1 MADEFTTGNLYLG
14 SGTNVSDSEFD
25 IRLSTEEGLST
36 LFNASG
42 SDIDFRVN
50 ASGRVGLHVDSDTGR
65 VGIGT
70 GQNIGA
76 ALHVVSQCPND
87 GLRVETRTDC
97 PTGVQVEFIHRP
109 MTAPE
114 NDSIPVQINLAG
126 RNDNSED
133 VNYARIVSKALNT
146 SNGSEVGELIF
157 TVASGDTDFPALV
170 LNPFTSSIGTD
181 NLSSGNNYLFIGNNN
196 YVSGNNFVVIG
207 NNNSGVI
214 TSGILIGTENS
225 VSGDRVLIV
234 ADNTVVSGDQNIVFA
249 LDSEIYGDSN
259 LVMTENVLST
269 GDQNIV
275 LGHNYNTTGD
285 FNMLL
290 LNDSD
295 QVGSSGVGFGNQVS
309 NSGQRNVYVGNFNT
323 LQGDDCVVIG
333 SEVEVTGDNNILY
346 GSTSSLSGTSIISIG
361 AGNDVLDINSGVFI
375 GSNIDLADGEKSVI
389 VGLGNTTANGLTDS
403 IIVGID
409 NTTTDGSPTGVI
421 VIGQDNS
428 VSVVKNT
435 TIVGNS
441 NEASGTV
448 LNNVVYGTLNSTPL
462 DSRNNVIVG
471 VMNNTSGNILSDG
484 TVDPSGRLPDST
496 MVNSVTYGV
505 NNIVSEISGTNI
517 VGSKTYASGQN
528 INVHGSLNQIKQ
540 SNDAQVIG
548 HSNFMVGDNNT
559 IVGSY
564 NDIVGNNSVL
574 VSTSSQRQYAFGDGN
589 ISVGNSEAVISGM
602 TVGFGNDLD
611 AMNGV
616 IYGSG
621 NQIGLR
627 RHMFTLDN
635 DGADV
640 IVAVRGDQRGIYL
653 PGSQVI
659 LAVLNPANKDAPIV
673 LRNMNGVN
681 YTPNDDTTN
690 ITINTSIVTPTDAPN
705 YAVNQFFDDPTY
717 NTGDRSVI
725 SGWIMPY
732 QSGNSTDLINN
743 PLFGFGSVVFGTNN
757 TSMHAQGI
765 VIGQGNAISGTNH
778 MAIGQNLQGFYNNA
792 VQIGSTNNNKL
803 YFDDSEIV
811 FNTGSQQDRAVF
823 NTSISTVDDDPVT
836 MVVEYNNN
844 RVGINNGDPSTALD
858 VSGVITAN
866 GIKLYGEN
874 SNISGWIPVNTGDGT
889 VTWQE
894 PTTLSGIN
902 SGILMKYSDT
912 VATGLY
918 NVSFNTSTQSL
929 EYNRSDTIRND
940 EFLFIPGQDQL
951 SNAVRFSTTGM
962 FLNED
967 GTNNIRDYGYR
978 FCVYGSGTTDSSN
991 NRDGTINVYLL
1002 NTIKERNE
1010 VQMTNFTGVSGAMRN
1025 LWADTSIN
1033 APGSLTGTFLYVD
1046 NTDDNALLSKTV
1058 PTFSTLFAMQT
1069 HWQSGDRGFRYY
1081 PEDYGYVVTIGSSG
1095 GVTQGLETGYGDQY
1109 KSPNVVLSNSAQY
1122 GSTFNAAGVSP
1133 HPFRVVQSGQQ
1144 TNNVGMQYSCASGI
1158 LGIGVG
1164 DNTQTYLQGSNIQQQ
1179 VKWDAATYDNARLL
1193 VNGKLRTCGL
1203 QLTTTN
1209 GEMVGS
1215 TNQGKYLRVADADGN
1230 IEIADVTVTTEFLA
1244 DWPLASETLT
1254 DGSRTTYK
1262 IATTGTPDSLWGGND
1277 LPIEAAGIGLHWNGS
1292 VWVQGCSHRFGQPP
1306 ASNLSETYAAT
1317 GVALGPEATY
1327 LNVRHQ
1333 HTIAGQPIAPRA
1345 IVQAQG
1351 GENWNGSAQE
1361 TLVQMK
1367 ARTQNNVTTE
1377 LTTDFNKANGGP
1389 SPSMANTIALVINE
1403 KVTSE
1408 NDKNAV
1414 WRVEIS
1420 WTALVQDVS
1429 TSAFEGASG
1438 RYSFGILSTKP
1449 GATRQNI
1456 IFNDADAYSVGESA
1470 GGDMWS
1476 GSNPITADFDTQG
1489 TDRLTL
1495 TCQGVSGKN
1504 IIWSAHVR
1512 CIQQHLPQ
1520 NVSVAG
1526 NGT

>member
-14 SGTNVSDSEFD
+14 SGTNVSDTEFD
-25 IRLSTEEGLST
+25 IRLSTEEGIST

-42 SDIDFRVN
+42 NDIDFRVN
-50 ASGRVGLHVDSDTGR
+50 ASGRVGIHVDADTGR

-97 PTGVQVEFIHRP
+97 PTGVQIEFIHRP

-114 NDSIPVQINLAG
+114 NNSIPVQINLAG

-133 VNYARIVSKALNT
+133 VNYARIISKALNT

-181 NLSSGNNYLFIGNNN
+181 NLNSGNNYLFIGNNN
-196 YVSGNNFVVIG
+196 YVSGDNFVVIG
-207 NNNSGVI
+207 NNNTGVI
-214 TSGILIGTENS
+214 TSGILIGIDNS
-225 VSGDRVLIV
+225 VSGERVLIV
-234 ADNTVVSGDQNIVFA
+234 ADNTVVSGDQDIVFA

-275 LGHNYNTTGD
+275 LGHSYNTTGD
-285 FNMLL
+285 FNILL

-333 SEVEVTGDNNILY
+333 SDVEVTGNNNILY

-375 GSNIDLADGEKSVI
+375 GSNIDLVDGEKSVI
-389 VGLGNTTANGLTDS
+389 VGLGNTTSNGLTDS
-403 IIVGID
+403 IIIGIE
-409 NTTTDGSPTGVI
+409 NTTTNGSPTGVI
-421 VIGQDNS
+421 VIGQDNR

-435 TIVGNS
+435 TIIGNS

-528 INVHGSLNQIKQ
+528 INAHGSLNQIKQ
-540 SNDAQVIG
+540 SNDSQVIG

-611 AMNGV
+611 AVNGV

-640 IVAVRGDQRGIYL
+640 ILAVRGDQRGIYL
-653 PGSQVI
+653 PGSQI
-659 LAVLNPANKDAPIV
+659 MLAVLNPANKDAPIL
-673 LRNMNGVN
+673 LRSMNGVN

-690 ITINTSIVTPTDAPN
+690 ITINSTIITPTDAPN
-705 YAVNQFFDDPTY
+705 YAVNAFFDDPTY

-743 PLFGFGSVVFGTNN
+743 PLFGFGSIVLGTNN

-778 MAIGQNLQGFYNNA
+778 MAIGQNLEGFYNNA
-792 VQIGSTNNNKL
+792 VQIGSTNLNKL
-803 YFDDSEIV
+803 YFDNSEIV
-811 FNTGSQQDRAVF
+811 FNTGGQQDRAIF
-823 NTSISTVDDDPVT
+823 NTSISTVEDDPVS
-836 MVVEYNNN
+836 MIVEYNQN
-844 RVGINNGDPSTALD
+844 RVGINNNDPSSELD
-858 VSGVITAN
+858 VSGIITSN

-874 SNISGWIPVNTGDGT
+874 SNISGWVPVNTGDGT

-902 SGILMKYSDT
+902 SGILMKHSDT

-918 NVSFNTSTQSL
+918 NFSFNTSTQSL
-929 EYNRSDTIRND
+929 EYNRSDTIRNN
-940 EFLFIPGQDQL
+940 EFLFIPSQDQL
-951 SNAVRFSTTGM
+951 SNAVRFSTTGV
-962 FLNED
+962 FFNED

-1058 PTFSTLFAMQT
+1058 PPFSTLFAMQT

-1095 GVTQGLETGYGDQY
+1095 FDQTLESTYSDAS
-1109 KSPNVVLSNSAQY
+1109 KSPNVVLSNSTAY
-1122 GSTFNAAGVSP
+1122 GSTFNAAGVSK

-1144 TNNVGMQYSCASGI
+1144 TTNVGMQYSCASGI

-1164 DNTQTYLQGSNIQQQ
+1164 DNTQTTLEGTTTNQQ
-1179 VKWDAATYDNARLL
+1179 VKWDSATYDNARLL
-1193 VNGKLRTCGL
+1193 VNGKIRTCGL
-1203 QLTTTN
+1203 QMTTSDGN
-1209 GEMVGS
+1209 MVG
-1215 TNQGKYLRVADADGN
+1215 NLAVGRYLKVIDKEGN
-1230 IEIADVTVTTEFLA
+1230 IAIADVTVSQDFLA
-1244 DWPLASETLT
+1244 DWPLSSDTLT

-1262 IATTGTPDSLWGGND
+1262 IATTGTPNSIWGGTT
-1277 LPIEAAGIGLHWNGS
+1277 LPIEAAGIGLHWNGAI
-1292 VWVQGCSHRFGQPP
+1292 WVQGYSHRFGQPP
-1306 ASNLSETYAAT
+1306 ASNLLDTYVAS

-1333 HTIAGQPIAPRA
+1333 HTVAGQPIAPLTT
-1345 IVQAQG
+1345 VQSQ
-1351 GENWNGSAQE
+1351 ENWRGSAQE
-1361 TLVQMK
+1361 TLVQLK
-1367 ARTQNNVTTE
+1367 ARTISNVTSE
-1377 LTTDFNKANGGP
+1377 LTSDFNKTNGGP
-1389 SPSMANTIALVINE
+1389 AATVNNTIALILNE
-1403 KVTSE
+1403 EVSSE
-1408 NDKNAV
+1408 NRKNLV
-1414 WRVEIS
+1414 WRIEVS
-1420 WTALVQDVS
+1420 WTALVEDNGGG
-1429 TSAFEGASG
+1429 FDGASG
-1438 RYSFGILSTKP
+1438 KYNFGVLSTHN
-1449 GATRQNI
+1449 GVSRSTD
-1456 IFNDADAYSVGESA
+1456 IFDDADAYSVGETSTNL
-1470 GGDMWS
+1470 WS
-1476 GSNPITADFDTQG
+1476 STNPITASINTTGG
-1489 TDRLTL
+1489 TTL
-1495 TCQGVSGKN
+1495 KLDCQGVAGKN
-1504 IIWSAHVR
+1504 ILWSAHVR
-1512 CIQQHLPQ
+1512 CIQQHLPE

-1526 NGT
+1526 NGV

>member
-14 SGTNVSDSEFD
+14 SGTTVSDSEFD
-25 IRLSTEEGLST
+25 IRLSTEDGLST

-42 SDIDFRVN
+42 ADIDFRVN

-97 PTGVQVEFIHRP
+97 PTGVQIEFIHRP

-133 VNYARIVSKALNT
+133 VNYAKIISKALNT

-196 YVSGNNFVVIG
+196 YVSGNNFVIIG
-207 NNNSGVI
+207 NDNSGVL
-214 TSGILIGTENS
+214 TSGILIGTDNS

-259 LVMTENVLST
+259 LVMVENVLST

-361 AGNDVLDINSGVFI
+361 AGNDVQDINSGVFI
-375 GSNIDLADGEKSVI
+375 GSNIDLVDGEKSVI
-389 VGLGNTTANGLTDS
+389 VGLGNTTENGLTDS

-428 VSVVKNT
+428 VSVVRNT

-471 VMNNTSGNILSDG
+471 VMNNTSGNIFSDG

-528 INVHGSLNQIKQ
+528 INNLGSLNQIKQ

-564 NDIVGNNSVL
+564 NDIIGNNSVL
-574 VSTSSQRQYAFGDGN
+574 VSTSSQRSHNFGDFN
-589 ISVGNSEAVISGM
+589 ISVGNAEAVISGM
-602 TVGFGNDLD
+602 TVGFENDLD
-611 AMNGV
+611 SPYGV

-627 RHMFTLDN
+627 RHLFTLDR
-635 DGADV
+635 DGSDT
-640 IVAVRGDQRGIYL
+640 IMAVRGDQRGIYL
-653 PGSQVI
+653 PGSRVI
-659 LAVLNPANKDAPIV
+659 LAMINPAMKDSPVVI
-673 LRNMNGVN
+673 RSMNSVT

-690 ITINTSIVTPTDAPN
+690 ITINNVITTPLDAIN
-705 YAVNQFFDDPTY
+705 YDINLFFDDPTY
-717 NTGDRSVI
+717 ITGDSSNI
-725 SGWIMPY
+725 SGWVMPY
-732 QSGNSTDLINN
+732 QSGNSPTDLINN
-743 PLFGFGSVVFGTNN
+743 PLFGYGSIVLGNNN
-757 TSMHAQGI
+757 TSMHASGI
-765 VIGQGNAISGTNH
+765 VIGQSNAISGTNH
-778 MAIGQNLQGFYNNA
+778 VAIGQNLGGYYNNA
-792 VQIGSTNNNKL
+792 VQIGSTDDNKL
-803 YFDDSEIV
+803 FFDDFQVVFNTGGQQDQIV
-811 FNTGSQQDRAVF
+811 FNTSVTDG
-823 NTSISTVDDDPVT
+823 PVT
-836 MVVEYNNN
+836 TFMDLVQN
-844 RVGINNGDPSTALD
+844 RVGILNDAPTTELD
-858 VSGVITAN
+858 VSGVITAA
-866 GIKLYGEN
+866 GLKLYGDN
-874 SNISGWIPVNTGDGT
+874 SEISGWIPINTGDGT
-889 VTWQE
+889 ISWRE

-912 VATGLY
+912 VGTGLF
-918 NVSFNTSTQSL
+918 NVTFNTTTQSL
-929 EYNRSDTIRND
+929 EYNRSDTLRNN
-940 EFLFIPGQDQL
+940 EFLYVDGQDQL
-951 SNAVRFSTTGM
+951 SNAIRFSTTGI
-962 FLNED
+962 FLNESTD
-967 GTNNIRDYGYR
+967 LRDYGYR
-978 FCVYGSGTTDSSN
+978 FTVYGSGTTDSSN
-991 NRDGTINVYLL
+991 NRDGSINVYLL
-1002 NTIKERNE
+1002 NTITERNE

-1046 NTDDNALLSKTV
+1046 NTDDNALKSKTV

-1081 PEDYGYVVTIGSSG
+1081 PEDYGHVVTIGA
-1095 GVTQGLETGYGDQY
+1095 TGTNAVLDGQFSEAE
-1109 KSPNVVLSNSAQY
+1109 KSPNIVLSSSRAFP
-1122 GSTFNAAGVSP
+1122 TVFNAAGNAGT
-1133 HPFRVVQSGQQ
+1133 PFKIVQSGLQS
-1144 TNNVGMQYSCASGI
+1144 TSAGFQYNTESGVLGLGVSDVYQLPKEGNSAASPPVDWYKST
-1158 LGIGVG
+1158 LG
-1164 DNTQTYLQGSNIQQQ
+1164 
-1179 VKWDAATYDNARLL
+1179 NARLI
-1193 VNGKLRTCGL
+1193 VNGKIRTGGF
-1203 QLTTTN
+1203 QLTN
-1209 GEMVGS
+1209 NDGS
-1215 TNQGKYLRVADADGN
+1215 FNASAKDKYLRVIDEYGN
-1230 IEIADVTVTTEFLA
+1230 VDVAEVLVTQDFKA
-1244 DWPLASETLT
+1244 DWPLDVDNSVTSE
-1254 DGSRTTYK
+1254 TTYK
-1262 IATTGTPDSLWGGND
+1262 IATEGIAGSAYGENTLDS
-1277 LPIEAAGIGLHWNGS
+1277 EERGIGIYWNGS
-1292 VWVQGCSHRFGQPP
+1292 DWVHGIGQRFMQPP
-1306 ASNLSETYAAT
+1306 AGSAADVYAVSGNAMGPYAT
-1317 GVALGPEATY
+1317 FFEI
-1327 LNVRHQ
+1327 NNQ
-1333 HTIAGQPIAPRA
+1333 HVLAGQPVAPRTN
-1345 IVQAQG
+1345 VNS
-1351 GENWNGSAQE
+1351 ENDWLGSAQE
-1361 TLVQMK
+1361 TLVQLK
-1367 ARTQNNVTTE
+1367 ARTLLGNTEEAITNFDKTSLTNSAGVT
-1377 LTTDFNKANGGP
+1377 
-1389 SPSMANTIALVINE
+1389 NTINLYRNE

-1408 NDKNAV
+1408 NRKTLS
-1414 WRVEIS
+1414 WRLEIS
-1420 WTALVQDVS
+1420 WTALVQS
-1429 TSAFEGASG
+1429 NGGGFEAANGE
-1438 RYSFGILSTKP
+1438 YTVGILSKWNTGTNSRDTEVY
-1449 GATRQNI
+1449 GADSSFEATTSLAATNPWNGTTPVEVQTDSVQDRVRVLCNGLLGENI
-1456 IFNDADAYSVGESA
+1456 
-1470 GGDMWS
+1470 MWS
-1476 GSNPITADFDTQG
+1476 
-1489 TDRLTL
+1489 L
-1495 TCQGVSGKN
+1495 
-1504 IIWSAHVR
+1504 HVR
-1512 CIQQHLPQ
+1512 CIQQHLPE
-1520 NVSVAG
+1520 NISVAG
-1526 NGT
+1526 TQVIS